1 MTTPYR
7 KAKRFRF
14 ILGALDPEMIMIEKL
29 LTEHNIPF
37 EVAQV
42 YKDSKLKRANH
53 AECYRSKM
61 SDGVV
66 YPKPQRNDVWI
77 ECEPVGGKKAITAVG
92 GRFIDHHYPG
102 DLGYGMSAQQ
112 HADASSIAQL
122 CTFLGIPLTPEI
134 LLASAIDHGLAAAY
148 RGDIPGIS
156 PEDVYRSQTQLMI
169 PEFNKTRECVD
180 GDIVGERLIIRNGN
194 LPRLHFDIEGKTYE
208 IVDYRDKLF
217 DSSYDYLCVREAAL
231 LEGVALVIS
240 RMYRVLHHRRK
251 GEMFVAHVPQPVIHA
266 FVRGEVHPYLEERF
280 GVPQRSFAGGYLPE
294 RRKDRRA

>member
-1 MTTPYR
+1 MSTPYR

-29 LTEHNIPF
+29 LSEHSIPF

-61 SDGVV
+61 SDGIA
-66 YPKPQRNDVWI
+66 YPKPQRHDVWI

-122 CTFLGIPLTPEI
+122 CKLLEIPMTDEI

-148 RGDIPGIS
+148 RNEIPGIFAD
-156 PEDVYRSQTQLMI
+156 DVYRRQVDLMI
-169 PEFNKTRECVD
+169 SDFKKTREHID
-180 GDIVGERLIIRNGN
+180 GEIVGERLIIRNGN
-194 LPRLHFDIEGKTYE
+194 LPRLTFSAYGEEYE
-208 IVDYRDKLF
+208 VVDYREKVLH
-217 DSSYDYLCVREAAL
+217 DSFEYLCVREAAL
-231 LEGVALVIS
+231 LEGVALLIS
-240 RMYRVLHHRRK
+240 RTYRVLQYVRP
-251 GEMFVAHVPQPVIHA
+251 GEMFVAHVPPPVIRA
-266 FVRGEVHPYLEERF
+266 FMEGKIHPHLEERF
-280 GVPQRSFAGGYLPE
+280 GVPQRSFAGGYYPKKNLAK
-294 RRKDRRA
+294 RG